1 MKTLKSLLSKIF
13 KTRKME
19 VSKELKDFLE
29 KEVLDGIDVSPDFFW
44 KTLENLIYVYGP
56 INKKLLEKRKS
67 IQDKIDNWHLENNS
81 SDFNFMEYK
90 NFLYEIGY
98 IVPESESFSINTKN
112 VDNEISKIAGP
123 QLVVP
128 VMNARFA
135 LNAANA
141 RWGSLYD
148 ALYGTNVISEEDGA
162 LRSGSYNPA
171 RGEKVIAFAKNF
183 LDETIPLEVRVF
195 CRCLKI

>member
-19 VSKELKDFLE
+19 VSEELKDFLE

-171 RGEKVIAFAKNF
+171 RGEKVIAFAKIF
-183 LDETIPLEVRVF
+183 
-195 CRCLKI
+195 

>member
-90 NFLYEIGY
+90 NGE
-98 IVPESESFSINTKN
+98 EKN
-112 VDNEISKIAGP
+112 
-123 QLVVP
+123 
-128 VMNARFA
+128 
-135 LNAANA
+135 
-141 RWGSLYD
+141 
-148 ALYGTNVISEEDGA
+148 
-162 LRSGSYNPA
+162 
-171 RGEKVIAFAKNF
+171 
-183 LDETIPLEVRVF
+183 
-195 CRCLKI
+195 